1 MKKNGVLSVMF
12 LLFITK
18 ILGFWKLRVFAA
30 LFGASHQLDIFWAA
44 FTIPDMIF
52 MVLVAGSV
60 NAAIIPILSD
70 QLYDKGKKSLN
81 ELFKKISLYFFVICL
96 FLILLAFILAPQ
108 ITNWIIN
115 NEYAHTVLN
124 LGYRIDQ
131 GDYSLFLTLF
141 RVGLLSPLLLGVSSF
156 ITAYLQ
162 VRKQFFVT
170 SLAPLFYNLG
180 MIFGTYILVK
190 IFDFNVIGIAISAV
204 VGSLIHLLIQVPKLN
219 KYFKEKLE
227 KEDIENGNLQEKEV
241 RKAFTLAF
249 PRMLGVLGEQVSTV
263 VNTLISFTLTAGALS
278 AYKFAYSLHLFP
290 VNIIGSAVA
299 QVALPDLAQ
308 YCCKKDE
315 QGFKKVLNDSIQLS
329 LYLVLPIVAI
339 LLVLRLP
346 IVRLVYGTG
355 AFDWQDTLLTSWS
368 LALFSGSILGQTIE
382 QILLRAFYALKNT
395 WKPLVSIVI
404 GVLINLLGAYYFTNF
419 FSHYYDWRPILEQ
432 VWIQI
437 SQANGNGVMPVIDSF
452 LKDIVKWMTTRGDS
466 NYAVGG
472 LALSLSLS
480 FLVQITISSFMLNG
494 IKRVITWKD
503 TVSPIIMKILNTLI
517 MILGMYFVFKLFDF
531 KLDTTKTVSI
541 IVLSV
546 ITSSVGLLLYLL
558 GSKIFSKSEYEMS
571 INMIKRI
578 INRIKNGNG
587 SKLVK

>member
-1 MKKNGVLSVMF
+1 
-12 LLFITK
+12 
-18 ILGFWKLRVFAA
+18 
-30 LFGASHQLDIFWAA
+30 
-44 FTIPDMIF
+44 
-52 MVLVAGSV
+52 
-60 NAAIIPILSD
+60 
-70 QLYDKGKKSLN
+70 
-81 ELFKKISLYFFVICL
+81 
-96 FLILLAFILAPQ
+96 
-108 ITNWIIN
+108 
-115 NEYAHTVLN
+115 
-124 LGYRIDQ
+124 
-131 GDYSLFLTLF
+131 
-141 RVGLLSPLLLGVSSF
+141 
-156 ITAYLQ
+156 
-162 VRKQFFVT
+162 
-170 SLAPLFYNLG
+170 

-204 VGSLIHLLIQVPKLN
+204 IGSLVHLLIQLPKLN
-219 KYFKEKLE
+219 RYFKEKLE
-227 KEDIENGNLQEKEV
+227 KKDIENGNLGEKEV

-263 VNTLISFTLTAGALS
+263 DNTLISYTITAGALS
-278 AYKFAYSLHLFP
+278 AYKFAHSLLLIP

-308 YCCKKDE
+308 YCCRKDE

-404 GVLINLLGAYYFTNF
+404 GVLINLLGAYYLTNF
-419 FSHYYDWRPILEQ
+419 FSHYYDWRPILEK
-432 VWIQI
+432 VWVQI
-437 SQANGNGVMPVIDSF
+437 AHANLDGVMPLIESF
-452 LKDIVKWMTTRGDS
+452 FKDMFTWMTTRGDS

-480 FLVQITISSFMLNG
+480 FLVQIVISSFMLNG
-494 IKRVITWKD
+494 IKKVITWKD
-503 TVSPIIMKILNTLI
+503 TISPIIMKILNTLI

-558 GSKIFSKSEYEMS
+558 GSKIFSKTEYEMS
-571 INMIKRI
+571 VNMIKRI
-578 INRIKNGNG
+578 LNRIKNGNG

>member
-81 ELFKKISLYFFVICL
+81 ELFKKISLYFFLICL
-96 FLILLAFILAPQ
+96 FLIVLAFILAPQ
-108 ITNWIIN
+108 ITNWVIN
-115 NEYAHTVLN
+115 NEYAHTILN
-124 LGYRIDQ
+124 LGYRVDQ

-204 VGSLIHLLIQVPKLN
+204 IGSLVHLLIQLPVLN
-219 KYFKEKLE
+219 RYFKEKLE
-227 KEDIENGNLQEKEV
+227 KKDIENGNLGEKEV

-278 AYKFAYSLHLFP
+278 AYKFAHSLHLFP

-308 YCCKKDE
+308 YCCRKDE
-315 QGFKKVLNDSIQLS
+315 DGFKKVLNDSIQLS

-404 GVLINLLGAYYFTNF
+404 GVLINLLGAYYLTNF

-432 VWIQI
+432 VWVQI
-437 SQANGNGVMPVIDSF
+437 AHANGDGVMPVIESF
-452 LKDIVKWMTTRGDS
+452 FKDMFTWMTTRGDS

-480 FLVQITISSFMLNG
+480 FLVQIVISSFMLNG
-494 IKRVITWKD
+494 IKKVITWKD
-503 TVSPIIMKILNTLI
+503 TISPIIMKILNTLI

-558 GSKIFSKSEYEMS
+558 GSKIFSKTEYEMS
-571 INMIKRI
+571 VNMIKRI
-578 INRIKNGNG
+578 LNRIKNGNG

>member
-81 ELFKKISLYFFVICL
+81 ELFKKISLYFFLICL
-96 FLILLAFILAPQ
+96 FLIVLAFILAPQ
-108 ITNWIIN
+108 ITNWVIN
-115 NEYAHTVLN
+115 NEYAHTILN
-124 LGYRIDQ
+124 LGYRVDQ

-204 VGSLIHLLIQVPKLN
+204 IGSLVHLLIQLPVLN
-219 KYFKEKLE
+219 RYFKEKLE
-227 KEDIENGNLQEKEV
+227 KKDIENGNLQEKEV

-278 AYKFAYSLHLFP
+278 AYKFAHSLHLFP

-308 YCCKKDE
+308 YCCRKDE
-315 QGFKKVLNDSIQLS
+315 DGFKKVLNDSIQLS

-404 GVLINLLGAYYFTNF
+404 GVLINLLGAYYLTNF

-432 VWIQI
+432 MWIQI
-437 SQANGNGVMPVIDSF
+437 AQANGDGVMPVIESF
-452 LKDIVKWMTTRGDS
+452 FKDMFTWMTTRGDS

-480 FLVQITISSFMLNG
+480 FLVQITISSIMLNG
-494 IKRVITWKD
+494 IKKVITWKD
-503 TVSPIIMKILNTLI
+503 TISPIIMKILNTLI

-558 GSKIFSKSEYEMS
+558 GSKIFSKTEYEMS
-571 INMIKRI
+571 VNMIKRI
-578 INRIKNGNG
+578 LNRIKNGNG

>member
-81 ELFKKISLYFFVICL
+81 ELFKKISLYFFLICL
-96 FLILLAFILAPQ
+96 FLIVLAFILAPQ
-108 ITNWIIN
+108 ITNWVIN
-115 NEYAHTVLN
+115 NEYAHTILN
-124 LGYRIDQ
+124 LGYRVDQ

-204 VGSLIHLLIQVPKLN
+204 IGSLVHLLIQLPKLN
-219 KYFKEKLE
+219 RYFKEKLE
-227 KEDIENGNLQEKEV
+227 KKDIENGNLGEKEV

-278 AYKFAYSLHLFP
+278 AYKFAHSLHLFP

-308 YCCKKDE
+308 YCCRKDE
-315 QGFKKVLNDSIQLS
+315 QGFKKVRNDSIQLS

-404 GVLINLLGAYYFTNF
+404 GVLINLLGAYYLTNF

-432 VWIQI
+432 VWVQI
-437 SQANGNGVMPVIDSF
+437 AHANGDGVLPVIESF
-452 LKDIVKWMTTRGDS
+452 FKDMFTWMTTRGDS

-480 FLVQITISSFMLNG
+480 FLVQIVISSFMLNG
-494 IKRVITWKD
+494 IKKVITWKD
-503 TVSPIIMKILNTLI
+503 TISPIIMKILNTLI

-571 INMIKRI
+571 VNMIKRI
-578 INRIKNGNG
+578 LNRIKNGNG